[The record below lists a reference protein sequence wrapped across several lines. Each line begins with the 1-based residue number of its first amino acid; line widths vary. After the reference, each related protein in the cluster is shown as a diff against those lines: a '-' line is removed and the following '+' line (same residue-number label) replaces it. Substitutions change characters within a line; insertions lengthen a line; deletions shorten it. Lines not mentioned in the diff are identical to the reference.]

1 MLTTGIKG
9 KETVTAAESNSAKT
23 MGSGSLDVFATP
35 AMVALMEKT
44 AVKSLEEVLEE
55 GQTTVGIALDI
66 KHSAATPL
74 GMTVTCESEL
84 VAVDGRKL
92 TFAVTASDERGV
104 IGSGMHERF
113 IVDAE
118 RFQEK
123 TNNKEQTCR
132 KRLAA

>member
-44 AVKSLEEVLEE
+44 AVKSVESHLEP
-55 GQTTVGIALDI
+55 GQTTVGTALDI
-66 KHSAATPL
+66 K
-74 GMTVTCESEL
+74 
-84 VAVDGRKL
+84 DGRKL

-123 TNNKEQTCR
+123 TNNK
-132 KRLAA
+132 